1 MEKFT
6 GIPSSDAIDKNVYKM
21 LSVYD
26 QLGRNVCV
34 CASRN
39 CKKND
44 NINNHN
50 DIVIHKNSQL
60 ICPKSLKSLNI
71 NHVSTPLIGPKGNV
85 FASLEIIQNIEH
97 EKQMTDISQ
106 LSQAIV
112 HITSL
117 EETIDAI
124 LPKIAQSLH
133 SQKAIIA
140 IQHQNSDLIS
150 KHFGFE
156 KSQSNKIKLFNYDQT
171 VKIFSNNLQK
181 ESAGNSQLAKELKIN
196 KIMQSPLVSRDQL
209 FGSIAVINKKIGIF
223 EKKDWRYFK
232 TLTAYITRIIENAII
247 YQDLSDNLVRE
258 RQFIGDIAHEFKT
271 PLTIIKS
278 ETELAI
284 SRNRSIGY
292 YQKTLESIFSSV
304 NMLSSRLKNVLD
316 LTWSKTLKDEDAS
329 EVDVTSLVSDILEIA
344 EKLASA
350 KKIKVESKLNGKVKI
365 MASRDKLTQ
374 AILNI
379 IDNAIK
385 YTPSGGKVKLSV
397 GKVNGN
403 VKISISDT
411 GMGIPKSEISRIFD
425 RFYRGLKH
433 DRKLGSGLGL
443 AISKSIVSAYKGQ
456 IVTKSKVGKGTSFN
470 LTFPIYKH

>member
-1 MEKFT
+1 MTLVAVIVHFTGDTQSPFFFLYYLPIIAAGWRYNPNIVFIPAVFGILFISVEWLLPYLFLPKSFSQFITGSPYPALILRSFTLIFVAAFVYFLARLRNESGIRLLDTISKLKKSAKELEDEKSRSLALAAALTNIGDGVFLVDTTKKILDWNRAMEKFT
-6 GIPSSDAIDKNVYKM
+6 GIPSSDAIAKNVYKM

-26 QLGRNVCV
+26 QLGRNVCI

-50 DIVIHKNSQL
+50 EIVIHKNSQL
-60 ICPKSLKSLNI
+60 ICPKSLKNLNI
-71 NHVSTPLIGPKGNV
+71 NHVSTPLIDTKGNV
-85 FASLEIIQNIEH
+85 FASLEIIHNIEH

-133 SQKAIIA
+133 SQKAIIT
-140 IQHQNSDLIS
+140 IQHHNSDLIL

-156 KSQSNKIKLFNYDQT
+156 KSQSNKIKLFNYDPE
-171 VKIFSNNLQK
+171 VKIFSNDLQK
-181 ESAGNSQLAKELKIN
+181 ESTSNRQLIKELKIN
-196 KIMQSPLVSRDQL
+196 KIMQSPLISRNQL

-247 YQDLSDNLVRE
+247 YQDLADNLDRE

-292 YQKTLESIFSSV
+292 YQKTLVFI
-304 NMLSSRLKNVLD
+304 
-316 LTWSKTLKDEDAS
+316 
-329 EVDVTSLVSDILEIA
+329 VSDRLFR
-344 EKLASA
+344 
-350 KKIKVESKLNGKVKI
+350 V
-365 MASRDKLTQ
+365 
-374 AILNI
+374 
-379 IDNAIK
+379 
-385 YTPSGGKVKLSV
+385 Y
-397 GKVNGN
+397 
-403 VKISISDT
+403 
-411 GMGIPKSEISRIFD
+411 
-425 RFYRGLKH
+425 
-433 DRKLGSGLGL
+433 
-443 AISKSIVSAYKGQ
+443 
-456 IVTKSKVGKGTSFN
+456 
-470 LTFPIYKH
+470 